1 MPTAAVSHVW
11 GTAPDFVGPRHELRE
26 RLLLSLLLRGKPGPT
41 VLNAGA
47 GQGTFTQ
54 LLEQQSFDV
63 TSMDL
68 SAPAVAV
75 LNERVRGPVVLGDLL
90 DLPFEDASFDAVVLG
105 EVLEHVVRD
114 GEALCE
120 AARVVRPGGVVAISV
135 PSASVPFG
143 PSDHWAGHVRRYS
156 SGRLVDLCRGADL
169 RLEALK
175 GWGFPFSAF
184 YHRYLYEPR
193 LLRCGAVGATE
204 APRLART
211 TLRAI
216 LQVDRLFVGMR
227 RGALGYLVLARRHA
241 SAE

>member
-1 MPTAAVSHVW
+1 MATAAVSHVW

-54 LLEQQSFDV
+54 LLEGHRFDV
-63 TSMDL
+63 TSMDV

-75 LNERVRGPVVLGDLL
+75 LNERVRGAVVLGDLL

-114 GEALCE
+114 DEALCE
-120 AARVVRPGGVVAISV
+120 AARVLRPGGVVAISV
-135 PSASVPFG
+135 PAESVPFG

-156 SGRLVDLCRGADL
+156 SERLVDLCHDAGL
-169 RLEALK
+169 RVETLR
-175 GWGFPFSAF
+175 GWGFPASAL
-184 YHRYLYEPR
+184 YHRHIYEPR
-193 LLRCGAVGATE
+193 LVRCGEVRATD

-211 TLRAI
+211 ALRAV

-227 RGALGYLVLARRHA
+227 RGALGYLVLARRPPG
-241 SAE
+241 